1 HPASLAHASAGFYG
15 EEQMEHVSEQRR
27 ERFFRKKPSGYA
39 ISQDLRQLIVFAP
52 HNVTKDAP
60 FTKMHLISCR
70 NMLIYLEPQAQK
82 TVLSLFHFGLATGG
96 YLFLGSS
103 ETAGA
108 VANEFDVLSERWKI
122 YRKRRDVRLLEP
134 LRMPMT
140 RKTPKGVPA
149 F

>member
-1 HPASLAHASAGFYG
+1 SLSHASRGFYG
-15 EEQMEHVSEQRR
+15 EEQLEHVNERRR
-27 ERFFRKKPSGYA
+27 ERFFTKKAAGYHL
-39 ISQDLRQLIVFAP
+39 SHDLRQLIVFAP

-70 NMLIYLEPQAQK
+70 NMLIYLETPAQK

-96 YLFLGSS
+96 CMFLGSS

-134 LRMPMT
+134 LRMPM
-140 RKTPKGVPA
+140 
-149 F
+149 